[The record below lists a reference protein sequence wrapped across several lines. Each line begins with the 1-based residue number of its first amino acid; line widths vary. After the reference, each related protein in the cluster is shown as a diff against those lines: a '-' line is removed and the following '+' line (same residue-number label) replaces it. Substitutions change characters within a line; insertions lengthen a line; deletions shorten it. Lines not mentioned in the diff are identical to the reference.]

1 MNPYAAD
8 LGDREPLD
16 ALEFVP
22 RDIQELL
29 ARGGPAVYARS
40 LGPGKWT
47 IAQLMLHLVHTELAF
62 GTRFRL
68 ALTTPSYV
76 VQTFDQDAW
85 MAREPEMDGA
95 DALGLWLV
103 LRQANLALFRSFSAE
118 ERMLRFQHP
127 ELGDLT
133 IWGYVETLAG
143 HDLHHLKQLQGLL
156 ADNPREG
163 GSHEAKLL
171 RETH

>member
-1 MNPYAAD
+1 MNPYAPD

-16 ALEFVP
+16 ALEFAP

-29 ARGGPAVYARS
+29 ARAGQGVYARH

-47 IAQLMLHLVHTELAF
+47 VAQLMLHLAQTELAF
-62 GTRFRL
+62 GMRFRL

-76 VQTFDQDAW
+76 VQPFDQDAW
-85 MAREPEMDGA
+85 MAREPETDGA
-95 DALGLWLV
+95 EALHLWLA
-103 LRQANLALFRSFSAE
+103 LRQVNLALFRSFSAE
-118 ERMLRFQHP
+118 ERALEFHHP

-143 HDLHHLKQLQGLL
+143 HDLHHLKQVQAVAAGKL
-156 ADNPREG
+156 A
-163 GSHEAKLL
+163 
-171 RETH
+171 